1 MGTGHVA
8 RQVVLVLA
16 SLGAL
21 RWLWQ
26 AVAVVRGIPTLPD
39 LLRPAQRALSLK
51 REAEA
56 PQEPEANTLL
66 DLTVIVPACNEEAS
80 IQATLRS
87 LLASTGVRLQI
98 VAVNDRS
105 TDRTGALMDEI
116 AAEAGAAGPHT
127 LEAIHNRELPVGW
140 LGKTHALALG
150 TARATAPWLLFTDGD
165 VTFDPRAVALTL
177 EYARR
182 ERADHVV
189 LVLTL
194 VLTGIGEAAVFAA
207 LQVLSGF
214 RNRLWKASDPKAR
227 DFFGAGGF
235 NLVRREVYEQVGGFE
250 ALRMEVVEDLRLA
263 WKIKRAGFAQRIVLG
278 RGLATIRW
286 ISGALGIV
294 SLIEKNGFA
303 ALRYNVGV
311 SLLLFFSFALAIVLP
326 LAAIA
331 MGGWGIVL
339 GLAIYALMAIAYAAN
354 RRVTQVS
361 PWLVLLFAPATSIV
375 LFALIRSM
383 LLTLGRGGVEWR
395 GTRYSLDEL
404 RRNAGPWWW

>member
-8 RQVVLVLA
+8 RQIVLILS
-16 SLGAL
+16 SLGVL

-26 AVAVVRGIPTLPD
+26 AVEVVRGMPTLPD
-39 LLRPAQRALSLK
+39 LLRPAPEDSNPAR
-51 REAEA
+51 
-56 PQEPEANTLL
+56 EPEALPQAAASSVP
-66 DLTVIVPACNEEAS
+66 DLTVIVPACNEETS
-80 IQATLRS
+80 IQSTLRS
-87 LLASTGVRLQI
+87 LLKSTGVRLQI

-116 AAEAGAAGPHT
+116 AAEADVCGSHA
-127 LEAIHNRELPVGW
+127 LEVIHNRELPAGW

-150 TARATAPWLLFTDGD
+150 TAKAAAPWLLFTDGD
-165 VTFDPRAVALTL
+165 VTFDPRAVALSL

-189 LVLTL
+189 LMLTL
-194 VLTGIGEAAVFAA
+194 VLTGIGDAAVFAA
-207 LQVLSGF
+207 LQALGNF

-235 NLVRREVYEQVGGFE
+235 NLVRREVYEQVGGFD

-263 WKIKRAGFAQRIVLG
+263 WKIKRAGYAQRIVLG
-278 RGLATIRW
+278 PALARIRW
-286 ISGALGIV
+286 INGALGIV
-294 SLIEKNGFA
+294 GLIEKNGFA
-303 ALRYNVGV
+303 ALRYRVGV
-311 SLLLFFSFALAIVLP
+311 SLLMFFSFAMAIVLP
-326 LAAIA
+326 FAAIA
-331 MGGWGIVL
+331 VGGWGIVL

-361 PWLVLLFAPATSIV
+361 PWLVLLFAPAASI
-375 LFALIRSM
+375 LLYALARSM
-383 LLTLGRGGVEWR
+383 VLTLWRGGVEWR